1 MSWIPRSLVPKSV
14 RRRILDDAAR
24 ALGRKR
30 SEEESAM
37 PNALLGAE
45 HVDGCRVLL
54 NREALLAAMEKGA
67 VAAEIGVFRGDFS
80 ARILQVAA
88 PARLHLVDSWDPSR
102 VDPGMAAE
110 VAERFAE
117 ETGRGEVV
125 IHRKP
130 SVEAAAGF
138 PDSYFDWIYLD
149 SDHSYGTTRDELA
162 AYAGKVKDGGII
174 AGHDYSMGNW
184 AAGLRYGVVEAV
196 HEFCLG
202 SGWKL
207 VYITAE
213 PGERQSFAITRIR

>member
-1 MSWIPRSLVPKSV
+1 MSGILRSLVPGSV
-14 RRRILDDAAR
+14 RRRILSRAAE
-24 ALGRKR
+24 ALRRMR
-30 SEEESAM
+30 SEEESGL
-37 PNALLGAE
+37 PGVPLGAE

-54 NREALLAAMEKGA
+54 DREALIGVLERNA

-80 ARILQVAA
+80 ASILRVSA
-88 PARLHLVDSWDPSR
+88 PARLHLVDSWDPAR
-102 VDPGMAAE
+102 VDPGMAGE

-117 ETGRGEVV
+117 EADRGSVV
-125 IHRKP
+125 IHRKA
-130 SVEAAAGF
+130 SVDAAADF

-162 AYAGKVKDGGII
+162 AYAGKVKEGGII

-184 AAGLRYGVVEAV
+184 VAGLRYGVIEAV
-196 HEFCLG
+196 HEFCVG

-213 PGERQSFAITRIR
+213 PGEKQSFAITRIR